1 MPTKPG
7 TNSRTRRTAPPKAAP
22 KAAARSGPA
31 RTTPDLSYAELST
44 RPLHVLAFLAPLLIV
59 YELGSILYLSN
70 PSTGVVE
77 TISAR
82 RMISTF
88 FETFGAFGLYLP
100 GLALATVLLVWHVIR
115 NDKWTL
121 NLPVIPLMAME
132 SVLWTI
138 PLVVLVVI
146 LSVTLPQMTP
156 ALQLAPL
163 CSLETLIHP
172 LAQADPPVTQSS
184 LHSLS
189 TPARLTIAI
198 GAGLYEELVFRVI
211 AIALVHL
218 LLVDVL
224 GVEKKAGA
232 VVAVVVSALAFTVYH
247 DISTPSGGLNIPLAA
262 FLLCAGLYFGL
273 VYIWRGFG
281 IVVGVHALY
290 DVIALVLAPAVTV
303 SS

>member
-7 TNSRTRRTAPPKAAP
+7 SSNRPRRTAPRKAAS
-22 KAAARSGPA
+22 RSGPA
-31 RTTPDLSYAELST
+31 RPLQELAYAELST
-44 RPLHVLAFLAPLLIV
+44 RPLHVLVFLAPLLIV
-59 YELGSILYLSN
+59 YELGSLLYLSN
-70 PSTGVVE
+70 PSTGMVE

-115 NDKWTL
+115 KDRWTL
-121 NLPVIPLMAME
+121 HLPVLPLMAME
-132 SVLWTI
+132 SVLWTV

-146 LSVTLPQMTP
+146 LSLAMPQLAP
-156 ALQLAPL
+156 ALQLD
-163 CSLETLIHP
+163 
-172 LAQADPPVTQSS
+172 QADPAAPQAA
-184 LHSLS
+184 LHALS

-232 VVAVVVSALAFTVYH
+232 VLAVIASAIAFTIYH
-247 DISTPSGGLNIPLAA
+247 DISTPAGGLNLPLAA

>member
-1 MPTKPG
+1 M
-7 TNSRTRRTAPPKAAP
+7 STRRKRPARPSAAP
-22 KAAARSGPA
+22 APA
-31 RTTPDLSYAELST
+31 PGASAYADLST
-44 RPLHVLAFLAPLLIV
+44 RPLHVLAFLAPLLLA
-59 YELGSILYLSN
+59 YEVGSILYLSN

-88 FETFGAFGLYLP
+88 FETFGALGLYLP

-115 NDKWTL
+115 NDRWTL
-121 NLPVIPLMAME
+121 QLPVLPLMAME

-138 PLVVLVVI
+138 PLIVLVVI
-146 LSVTLPQMTP
+146 LSMAIPEIAP
-156 ALQLAPL
+156 AVQLHAAAPAQGG
-163 CSLETLIHP
+163 IH
-172 LAQADPPVTQSS
+172 Q
-184 LHSLS
+184 LS

-224 GVEKKAGA
+224 GVNKRVGA
-232 VVAVVVSALAFTVYH
+232 VIAVIASAIAFTVYH
-247 DISTPSGGLNIPLAA
+247 DLRTPSGALNLPLTA
-262 FLLCAGLYFGL
+262 FLVCAGLYFGL

-290 DVIALVLAPAVTV
+290 DVVALVLAPAIQVT
-303 SS
+303 S

>member
-7 TNSRTRRTAPPKAAP
+7 TSKRTRRTAPPKAAP
-22 KAAARSGPA
+22 KSGPT
-31 RTTPDLSYAELST
+31 RPFPDLAYAELSM
-44 RPLHVLAFLAPLLIV
+44 RPLHVLVFLAPLLIV

-70 PSTGVVE
+70 PTTGMVE

-115 NDKWTL
+115 KDKWTL
-121 NLPVIPLMAME
+121 NLPVLPLMAME

-146 LSVTLPQMTP
+146 LSLAMPQLAP
-156 ALQLAPL
+156 ALQLD
-163 CSLETLIHP
+163 
-172 LAQADPPVTQSS
+172 QADPTVPQAA

-232 VVAVVVSALAFTVYH
+232 VLAVIASAIAFTVYH
-247 DISTPSGGLNIPLAA
+247 DISTPSGGLNLPLAA